1 MSGIPR
7 GRMILYALAVLG
19 LVAVNLVRLQ
29 DDRRPTAPVAVGVPP
44 PIVTVPDLEVA
55 GDLAGGDVPASR
67 DLFRR
72 PVERPVAPVEPP
84 KPAAAPAPPPDPLQ
98 VARSRAAK
106 TMEGIKLMGVLR
118 GGDRLLAVVQH
129 DGSTYSLAEGDLL
142 APGFVVGTIS
152 TNEVRIVND
161 RLGLTAVVI
170 LGGGEPTRIL
180 GMDG

>member
-1 MSGIPR
+1 MQ
-7 GRMILYALAVLG
+7 L
-19 LVAVNLVRLQ
+19 
-29 DDRRPTAPVAVGVPP
+29 
-44 PIVTVPDLEVA
+44 
-55 GDLAGGDVPASR
+55 
-67 DLFRR
+67 
-72 PVERPVAPVEPP
+72 
-84 KPAAAPAPPPDPLQ
+84 
-98 VARSRAAK
+98 ARSRAAK

-129 DGSTYSLAEGDLL
+129 DGATYSLAEGDLL
-142 APGFVVGTIS
+142 APGFVVGAIS